1 MKTSSLRQPGRPRE
15 FDADLALD
23 GAIALFSEQ
32 GYAGTS
38 ISELA
43 RAMQVTPGSLYKAFA
58 DKQAIF
64 LAALTRYQQLRGEAL
79 NRRLAHAPNGR
90 ARVEALLHHYS
101 ESSVGETGRRG
112 CLVVSCAV
120 ELATR
125 NDELARRI
133 TQSLGANEARFEE
146 FLRQGQQD
154 GSVSPDLNVPAT
166 AAMLLCLTQG
176 MRVLGKTGRTTE
188 EMAQLVDNALTL
200 LG

>member
-15 FDADLALD
+15 FDAELALD

-43 RAMQVTPGSLYKAFA
+43 RAMRVTPGSLYKAFA

-79 NRRLAHAPNGR
+79 NRRLADAPNGR
-90 ARVEALLHHYS
+90 TKVEALLRHYS

-125 NDELARRI
+125 DDELARRI
-133 TQSLGANEARFEE
+133 AQSLGASEARFEE

-154 GSVSPDLNVPAT
+154 GSVSPTLNVPAT
-166 AAMLLCLTQG
+166 AVMLLCLTQG

-188 EMAQLVDNALTL
+188 EMTQLVDNALTL